1 MDAGGGGARAAAER
15 ARQALLLTTRALGV
29 TAAEVRRAR
38 ADCQLARGDRAWAM
52 SLTRL
57 YRTYPWRARRN
68 AAHGEYAWASREQS
82 ETAHCDASAASAASE
97 RHAVLLATRALSTN
111 ARAVRALGEE
121 LDATREAGDAALD
134 ELVEEIGA
142 DQLLVNAASHGKE
155 HALRYALAR
164 GANTGTEVNLAYP
177 THAYETDGRGPLHL
191 AAKGHPGCLS
201 LLLEA
206 GADMDKSDRRGQTPV
221 HHAVTSCGHDEVTCL
236 RLLLEAGADMHKT
249 DRSGYAP
256 VHCAALH
263 SRVGCLGLLLKAGA
277 HKDAADP
284 RGETPMHL
292 AASHDSTDSL
302 RLLLEAGADKDKTD
316 PDGNA
321 PLHAAA
327 RGRDYGG
334 TDCVRLLLE
343 AGDDKDKRGDD
354 GRTPLQVA
362 ARHSNDD
369 CVRLL
374 LELGA
379 DKDKADHTGSTA
391 LHLAADASRNDTHW
405 SGRPARCMELLLDA
419 GADKEKA
426 DNNGYTPLHRAAQ
439 RGCVG
444 VFGLLLERGADT
456 HARTKAGMTA
466 LDLAMRGQEK
476 SLPKQQKVFM
486 LSEFYDAP

>member
-1 MDAGGGGARAAAER
+1 MDAGGGAARQAAER

-38 ADCQLARGDRAWAM
+38 AEGRLAQEDRTWAM

-57 YRTYPWRARRN
+57 YRAYPWRALRN
-68 AAHGEYAWASREQS
+68 AAYGEYAWASEEQS
-82 ETAHCDASAASAASE
+82 ETAHCDASAASAASV
-97 RHAVLLATRALSTN
+97 RHAVLLATRALTTN
-111 ARAVRALGEE
+111 ARAVRALREE

-134 ELVEEIGA
+134 ELIEEIGA

-164 GANTGTEVNLAYP
+164 GANAGTKVRLGFSMYASYKS
-177 THAYETDGRGPLHL
+177 DGRGPLHL

-256 VHCAALH
+256 VHDAAFH
-263 SRVGCLGLLLKAGA
+263 NRPGCLDLLLKAGA

-327 RGRDYGG
+327 RGRGYGG

-362 ARHSNDD
+362 ARHGNDD

-379 DKDKADHTGSTA
+379 DKHKADRTGSTA
-391 LHLAADASRNDTHW
+391 LHLAADAKKSG
-405 SGRPARCMELLLDA
+405 GRPVRCMELLLDA

-439 RGCVG
+439 RGCIDVL
-444 VFGLLLERGADT
+444 GLLLERGADT
-456 HARTKAGMTA
+456 HARTKAGKTA
-466 LDLAMRGQEK
+466 LDLAMQGQEK

-486 LSEFYDAP
+486 LCEFYDAP